1 MAFYEHA
8 TVVEGALW
16 GVNSFDQFGVEM
28 GKRIAGAVLA
38 EIDGTTSRGGS
49 DAATEAALDWYLRH
63 RGSAS

>member
-1 MAFYEHA
+1 
-8 TVVEGALW
+8 
-16 GVNSFDQFGVEM
+16 VNSFDQFGVEM